1 VVTVARANDSNHK
14 NQGAAWD
21 FKIDKTDLIFMV
33 FNKIIQFLKLIRFHK
48 N

>member
-33 FNKIIQFLKLIRFHK
+33 FNKIDSVFKIEPFS
-48 N
+48 